1 MSWKGFT
8 SAAAMAVLACG
19 SVAYASQDD
28 PVVSIGGSSQLFS
41 PVYLDDATTVPASA
55 PSTEAAPTSA
65 PAETT
70 LTPAM
75 YFLDKTGFGQWLES
89 YKFSV
94 TGFVEGGYFIDT
106 NNPRL
111 GTGPHGDSPT
121 LVTFAGPY
129 SNRFLL
135 DQADIT
141 FSKGVDSTKSWDW
154 GFLVEGGYGTDD
166 SFIHSHGILDNRL
179 PNNPQNQLDLVQANV
194 SLLVPLG
201 AGLTINAGKFVAF
214 LGEEVINPTGNLFF
228 THSYSFF
235 YGIPATN
242 TGVEASYTFAK
253 LINGNDWTASAG
265 ITRGWNQSTWDN
277 NGAIDF
283 LGQFKGNLTG
293 ALNLVLNVEEGPEAA
308 LNNSDYWT
316 TVEAIPTY
324 TVIAAPDSSSLGWT
338 VSSDLVYSD
347 FPHGASGG
355 LEAAQ
360 WYGAAVYSNLKFNGM
375 FAFNVRGEWYRDQ
388 GGFTTGIQANYYEA
402 TVGLQIHPLP
412 NDNIFQ
418 WLQFRPELR
427 FDDSD
432 RRVFN
437 VSSSPEYSELTAAVD
452 VIMQF

>member
-8 SAAAMAVLACG
+8 SAAAMAVFACG
-19 SVAYASQDD
+19 SAAYASQADQ
-28 PVVSIGGSSQLFS
+28 VENLGGSSQLVN
-41 PVYLDDATTVPASA
+41 PVYLDDATTMAATAPTTDAAPASA
-55 PSTEAAPTSA
+55 PS
-65 PAETT
+65 ETT
-70 LTPAM
+70 LTPIM
-75 YFLDKTGFGQWLES
+75 YLLDPTAFGQWLEK

-111 GTGPHGDSPT
+111 GTGLHGDSPT

-135 DQADIT
+135 DQADMT
-141 FSKGVDSTKSWDW
+141 FSKGIDSTKSWDW

-166 SFIHSHGILDNRL
+166 AYIHSHGILDNRP

-201 AGLTINAGKFVAF
+201 TGLTINAGKFVGF

-235 YGIPATN
+235 YGVAATD
-242 TGVEASYTFAK
+242 TGVEFSYTFPK

-265 ITRGWNQSTWDN
+265 VTRGWNQSTWDN

-283 LGQFKGNLTG
+283 LGEVKGNLTS
-293 ALNLVLNVEEGPEAA
+293 ALNLVLNLQEGPEAA
-308 LNNSDYWT
+308 LDNSDYWT
-316 TVEAIPTY
+316 TFEAIPTY
-324 TVIAAPDSSSLGWT
+324 TISPSLT
-338 VSSDLVYSD
+338 VSSDLLYSD

-355 LEAAQ
+355 TQAAQ
-360 WYGAAVYSNLKFNGM
+360 WYGAALYSNYKFNGM

-388 GGFTTGIQANYYEA
+388 GGFSTGTQANYYEA

-418 WLQFRPELR
+418 YLQFRPEIR

-437 VSSSPEYSELTAAVD
+437 VSSTPEYSELTAAVD

>member
-8 SAAAMAVLACG
+8 STAALAVLACG
-19 SVAYASQDD
+19 SVAYASQDEQ
-28 PVVSIGGSSQLFS
+28 VESIGGSSQLVS
-41 PVYLDDATTVPASA
+41 PVFLDDATTAPATA
-55 PSTEAAPTSA
+55 PTTEAAPASA

-70 LTPAM
+70 LTPVM
-75 YFLDKTGFGQWLES
+75 YLLDPTAFGQWLEK

-111 GTGPHGDSPT
+111 GTGPHGDAPT

-135 DQADIT
+135 DQADMT

-166 SFIHSHGILDNRL
+166 SFIHSHGILDNRP

-194 SLLVPLG
+194 SVLIPLG
-201 AGLTINAGKFVAF
+201 AGVTINAGKFVAF

-242 TGVEASYTFAK
+242 TGVETSYTFAK

-265 ITRGWNQSTWDN
+265 VTRGWNQSTWDN

-283 LGQFKGNLTG
+283 LGEVKGNLTS
-293 ALNLVLNVEEGPEAA
+293 ALSLVVNLEEGPEGTNDNA
-308 LNNSDYWT
+308 DYWT
-316 TVEAIPTY
+316 TAELIPSY
-324 TVIAAPDSSSLGWT
+324 TITSSWT
-338 VSSDLVYSD
+338 VSSDLLYSD
-347 FPHGASGG
+347 FPHGAVTAVG
-355 LEAAQ
+355 ETAQ
-360 WYGAAVYSNLKFNGM
+360 WYGAALYSNYKFNPM
-375 FAFNVRGEWYRDQ
+375 FAFNVRAEWYRDQ
-388 GGFTTGIQANYYEA
+388 GGFTTGTQANYYEA
-402 TVGLQIHPLP
+402 TVGVQIHPLP

-418 WLQFRPELR
+418 YLQFRPEVR
-427 FDDSD
+427 VDDAD
-432 RRVFN
+432 QRVFN
-437 VSSSPEYSELTAAVD
+437 LSSNAGRGEYSELTAAVD